1 MGIEFHGILT
11 FSWVLA
17 GLIFVAIFTIYY
29 MKLFLSFPTRYKKI
43 FFIGFSVYVGGAL
56 VMEMIDGLIENIYNQ
71 GSIPYILATNIE
83 EFFEMTG
90 ISILIYA
97 LLDYISS
104 MIHSLEICF
113 PASVI
118 YYHDK

>member
-1 MGIEFHGILT
+1 
-11 FSWVLA
+11 
-17 GLIFVAIFTIYY
+17 
-29 MKLFLSFPTRYKKI
+29 MKMFLSLPVRYKQI
-43 FFIGFSVYVGGAL
+43 FFIAFSVYVGGAL
-56 VMEMIDGLIENIYNQ
+56 VMEMVDGLIESIYNY

-113 PASVI
+113 PVTISS
-118 YYHDK
+118 YHDK